1 VRFEGGRDP
10 LTGRRLQVSRNVRG
24 SKRQAQQVLNALVAE
39 AEAGKRLGKTG
50 TFAQLSEKWLE
61 LAEGDLSPTTLRRY
75 RNLLS
80 KRILP
85 ALGNRPVGSIKTM
98 DLDDLYQGLI
108 RRVGL
113 SPSTVRQIHA
123 IIRRALRQA
132 VLWGWI
138 STNPAVNATPPRQT
152 KSDLSPP
159 DGEQIGELLRVAN
172 ELDPELARFLHIAA
186 TTGARRGELCAIR
199 WKNVNFEA
207 ASLTIERSIVEVP
220 GGLFEKDTK
229 THANRRI
236 ALDPDTLEVFAEQY
250 SYASRATEALQDDYI
265 FSRDNDGVVPW
276 TPGTVTKRFASI
288 REGLGYHNMRL
299 HDLRHFAATRLMA
312 AGIPVRTISG
322 RLGHANPATTL
333 TVYSHF
339 VEASDQD
346 AARVVGSLVSTS
358 KEKSADAPKRPKH

>member
-1 VRFEGGRDP
+1 
-10 LTGRRLQVSRNVRG
+10 
-24 SKRQAQQVLNALVAE
+24 LNALVAE

-75 RNLLS
+75 KNLLS

-85 ALGNRPVGSIKTM
+85 ALGNRPVSDIKTL

-138 STNPAVNATPPRQT
+138 SSNPAVNATPPRLT

-159 DGEQIGELLRVAN
+159 DGEQIGELLRAAN
-172 ELDPELARFLHIAA
+172 EKDPELARFLHIAA

-199 WKNVNFEA
+199 WSNINFES

-236 ALDPDTLEVFAEQY
+236 ALDPDTLEVLSEQKL
-250 SYASRATEALQDDYI
+250 YAQREGPEVFQGGFV
-265 FSRDNDGVVPW
+265 FSRDDDGVVPW
-276 TPGTVTKRFASI
+276 TPGTVTKRFALI
-288 REGLGYHNMRL
+288 RDGLGYQNMRL
-299 HDLRHFAATRLMA
+299 HDLRHFAATRLIA
-312 AGIPVRTISG
+312 AGIPVRTVSV

-346 AARVVGSLVSTS
+346 AAKVVGTLVSTS
-358 KEKSADAPKRPKH
+358 KARSASASKELKP

>member
-1 VRFEGGRDP
+1 
-10 LTGRRLQVSRNVRG
+10 
-24 SKRQAQQVLNALVAE
+24 LNALVAE

-75 RNLLS
+75 KNLLS

-85 ALGNRPVGSIKTM
+85 ALGNRPVSDIKTL

-138 STNPAVNATPPRQT
+138 SSNPAVNATPPRLT

-159 DGEQIGELLRVAN
+159 DGEQIGELLRAAN
-172 ELDPELARFLHIAA
+172 EKDPELARFLHIAA

-199 WKNVNFEA
+199 WSNINFES

-236 ALDPDTLEVFAEQY
+236 ALDPDTLEVLSEQKL
-250 SYASRATEALQDDYI
+250 YAQREGPEVFQGGFV
-265 FSRDNDGVVPW
+265 FSRDDDGVVPW
-276 TPGTVTKRFASI
+276 TPGTVTKRFALI
-288 REGLGYHNMRL
+288 RDGLGYQNMRL
-299 HDLRHFAATRLMA
+299 HDLRHFAATRLIA
-312 AGIPVRTISG
+312 AGIPVRTVSG

-346 AARVVGSLVSTS
+346 AAKVVGTLVSTS
-358 KEKSADAPKRPKH
+358 KARSASASKELKP

>member
-1 VRFEGGRDP
+1 
-10 LTGRRLQVSRNVRG
+10 
-24 SKRQAQQVLNALVAE
+24 VLNALVAE

-50 TFAQLSEKWLE
+50 TFAKLSEKWLE
-61 LAEGDLSPTTLRRY
+61 LAEGDLSPTTIRRY
-75 RNLLS
+75 KNLLS

-85 ALGNRPVGSIKTM
+85 ALGNRPVSGIKTM

-138 STNPAVNATPPRQT
+138 SSNPAVNATPPRLA

-159 DGEQIGELLRVAN
+159 DGEQIGELLRAAN
-172 ELDPELARFLHIAA
+172 EKDPELARFLHIAA

-199 WKNVNFEA
+199 WSNINFESS
-207 ASLTIERSIVEVP
+207 SLTIERSIVEVP

-229 THANRRI
+229 THASRRI
-236 ALDPDTLEVFAEQY
+236 ALDPDTLEVLSGQKLYVQSEGTRVF
-250 SYASRATEALQDDYI
+250 QDGFV
-265 FSRDNDGVVPW
+265 FSRDDDGVVPW

-288 REGLGYHNMRL
+288 RDGLGYQNMRL
-299 HDLRHFAATRLMA
+299 HDLRHFAATRLIA
-312 AGIPVRTISG
+312 AGIPVRTVSG

-333 TVYSHF
+333 AVYSHF

-346 AARVVGSLVSTS
+346 AAKVVGTLVSTS
-358 KEKSADAPKRPKH
+358 KATSASASKELKP